1 MKILNFGSCNIDFV
15 YTLDHIVGAGETETI
30 EKMNIFPG
38 GKGLNQSIALARAGA
53 SVYHAGCVGEDGE
66 MLLSLLREN
75 GVDVSGIKRVDGKN
89 GHAIIQVSREGE
101 NSIFIYPG
109 SNAMITEELADSVL
123 DGFEKGDYIILQNEI
138 SNIDYIVKKAF
149 QKGMLIVLNPSP
161 CNESIKKIDLGAV
174 SYLVLNEIEAEI
186 LSGCSEPEL
195 SLKYFAERYPDMRV
209 VLTLG
214 KRGSVFS
221 YKSTEI
227 FQPSFRVETVDTT
240 AAGDTFTGYFIAK
253 LAAGSDVAE
262 SLRIAA
268 AAAAIAVSRNG
279 AAPSVPLISE
289 VMAAIDG
296 MRQNESGDKAER
308 LRETTNLYILRN
320 LKHASA
326 DGLAKELGYSVTHTQ
341 GIVKKIYGKP
351 FSKVVQEK
359 RCSAAAKLLKE
370 TDLSVSEIINSVG
383 YENESFFRRLFKEK
397 FGVNML
403 EYRNLSKK

>member
-75 GVDVSGIKRVDGKN
+75 GIDVSGIKRVDGKN

-101 NSIFIYPG
+101 NCIFIYPG

-161 CNESIKKIDLGAV
+161 CNESIKKIDLGTV

-195 SLKYFAERYPDMRV
+195 SLKYFA
-209 VLTLG
+209 
-214 KRGSVFS
+214 
-221 YKSTEI
+221 
-227 FQPSFRVETVDTT
+227 
-240 AAGDTFTGYFIAK
+240 
-253 LAAGSDVAE
+253 
-262 SLRIAA
+262 
-268 AAAAIAVSRNG
+268 
-279 AAPSVPLISE
+279 
-289 VMAAIDG
+289 
-296 MRQNESGDKAER
+296 
-308 LRETTNLYILRN
+308 
-320 LKHASA
+320 
-326 DGLAKELGYSVTHTQ
+326 
-341 GIVKKIYGKP
+341 
-351 FSKVVQEK
+351 
-359 RCSAAAKLLKE
+359 
-370 TDLSVSEIINSVG
+370 
-383 YENESFFRRLFKEK
+383 
-397 FGVNML
+397 
-403 EYRNLSKK
+403 